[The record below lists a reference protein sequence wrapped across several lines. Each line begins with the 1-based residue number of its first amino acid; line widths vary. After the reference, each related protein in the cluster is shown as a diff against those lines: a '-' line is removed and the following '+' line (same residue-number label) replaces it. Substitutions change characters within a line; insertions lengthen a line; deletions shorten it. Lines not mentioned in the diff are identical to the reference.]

1 MCQDLASEIA
11 LLGYATAFS
20 TLSIAVGVV
29 IALLI
34 IFTLFV
40 GLILL
45 GVGVALKYDVDHDF
59 KKSFGDSIVSLALN
73 MV

>member
-1 MCQDLASEIA
+1 MPGIGFRNA
-11 LLGYATAFS
+11 LLGSAAAFS

-29 IALLI
+29 IAVLI
-34 IFTLFV
+34 IFTLYV

-59 KKSFGDSIVSLALN
+59 NKSFGDSIVSLALN